1 MTNELKKEL
10 QREIAKLIKLP
21 NYYQNELKDVIVDMD
36 NIMGKI
42 SKLPDHLKNEAAKM
56 FIISAVNHKLINF
69 YD

>member
-1 MTNELKKEL
+1 MRNELKKEL

-21 NYYQNELKDVIVDMD
+21 NYYQNELKDVIVDME
-36 NIMGKI
+36 NIMEKI

>member
-1 MTNELKKEL
+1 MRNELKKEL

-36 NIMGKI
+36 NIMEKI